1 VNKKSNHVASGI
13 FYSVA
18 ALTIAAYGYGIGGLP
33 ALRAGAL
40 YAAAGVVLAFVCVG
54 FAPGFILVVALA
66 MGMLGSML
74 RASLGTEIASLIPK
88 QSTVDYLQR
97 IITICAAIGFGG
109 GLYGGFR
116 FTGRGLFNWTS
127 RWLISRREA
136 FEKGTGKFGDRA
148 FADMARHFYASER
161 MYFSTLAALGAAVI
175 AEIEVHPILRS
186 HCVIILAVLI
196 ATNLAWWLGE
206 WMRPR
211 LRILTGVF
219 RVLQQMWEALV
230 AFVLGYAAIVFIF
243 ACFYAAAWQRSRL
256 TAFQGINLNM
266 AQHPSFGDFVY
277 FSVVTM
283 ATLGYGD
290 VIPSDAITRTLA
302 CVEVVI
308 GVGWVTVVLSAA
320 AALARPRV
328 DQMLKEVWHEEGEE
342 DPEELPAS

>member
-1 VNKKSNHVASGI
+1 MNNKSNNVALAV
-13 FYSVA
+13 FYVIA
-18 ALTIAAYGYGIGGLP
+18 ALTIASYGYGIGGP
-33 ALRAGAL
+33 AALRAGAL
-40 YAAAGVVLAFVCVG
+40 YAGAGLVLAFICVG
-54 FAPGFILVVALA
+54 FAPRFILVVALA

-74 RASLGTEIASLIPK
+74 RASLSTEIASLIPK

-116 FTGRGLFNWTS
+116 FTGKGLFNWTS
-127 RWLISRREA
+127 RWLISRRQA
-136 FEKGTGKFGDRA
+136 FEKGTGKLRDRA

-175 AEIEVHPILRS
+175 AQIEVHPILRS
-186 HCVIILAVLI
+186 HGIIILAVLI

-211 LRILTGVF
+211 LQVLTGVF
-219 RVLQQMWEALV
+219 RILQQMWEALL
-230 AFVLGYAAIVFIF
+230 AFVLGYAAPVFIF
-243 ACFYAAAWQRSRL
+243 ACFYAAAWQRHRL

-266 AQHPSFGDFVY
+266 ANHPGFGDFLY

-290 VIPSDAITRTLA
+290 VIPSDGLTRTLA
-302 CVEVVI
+302 CIEVVI

-328 DQMLKEVWHEEGEE
+328 DQMLKEVWREEGEE
-342 DPEELPAS
+342 DPEELPTS